1 MYLRYLI
8 PAFLSSEKM
17 KESVENFF
25 DGSQQKGHKSLQIL
39 LERGAQ
45 VHYDGRCPHCE
56 RGGRHRVPWLITGAA
71 SGWESPQALPPALLE
86 GRKE

>member
-1 MYLRYLI
+1 M
-8 PAFLSSEKM
+8 
-17 KESVENFF
+17 N
-25 DGSQQKGHKSLQIL
+25 SQQKGHKSLQIL

-71 SGWESPQALPPALLE
+71 SGGGSLSASSTSLTERGKNGKSVV
-86 GRKE
+86 

>member
-39 LERGAQ
+39 LERGR
-45 VHYDGRCPHCE
+45 RCIMMAD
-56 RGGRHRVPWLITGAA
+56 VLTASAA
-71 SGWESPQALPPALLE
+71 GDIGCP
-86 GRKE
+86 G